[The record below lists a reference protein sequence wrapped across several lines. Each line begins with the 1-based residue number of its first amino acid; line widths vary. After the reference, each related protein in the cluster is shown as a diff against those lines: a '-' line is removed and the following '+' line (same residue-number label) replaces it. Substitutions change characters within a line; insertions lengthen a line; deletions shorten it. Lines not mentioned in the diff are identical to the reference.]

1 MTTLTTRITSYK
13 AILPWNDQLCT
24 RSGSDSTAGLPDHG
38 LQLQK
43 WLGQPI
49 VLLPSNQV
57 EEKKM
62 LPLIISTSLLT
73 YVLPGA
79 SITFSRLPLKQ
90 PLSANNTT
98 SSGENGSAPELK

>member
-1 MTTLTTRITSYK
+1 
-13 AILPWNDQLCT
+13 
-24 RSGSDSTAGLPDHG
+24 
-38 LQLQK
+38 
-43 WLGQPI
+43 
-49 VLLPSNQV
+49 
-57 EEKKM
+57 M